1 MRSLQTDSN
10 MMDNPKMKR
19 ITKKPDERRLE
30 IIQAAEKLF
39 GEVGFS
45 KCSVEMIIREIG
57 VAKGTFY
64 YYFKSKEEILGAI
77 ADRTLD
83 QIVEQTRQVADD
95 PSFTALAK
103 MEMLLSNSHVGD
115 EDLRE
120 IVELLH
126 LPENRQLHEI
136 TNIQSVLRLSPVFA
150 KIVEQGNDEGV
161 FSADLPLEIIQ
172 FLLTGSQFLLDGGL
186 FSFSASETQIR
197 RKVAQQIIEK
207 SLGAAPGSF
216 VFMNP

>member
-1 MRSLQTDSN
+1 
-10 MMDNPKMKR
+10 MKR

-115 EDLRE
+115 EGLSE